1 MAKTDLFAAL
11 DALSTKVRLEQPPSM
26 FIQHR
31 FLASDPD
38 YAQAA
43 RTIQKDIKGD
53 EGEKIALRIWQ
64 GILPRGAG
72 SPRLSYVA
80 PRKGKKVEE
89 LTQAMMKDLRENRVT
104 VEAMLEIYYL
114 LGRTP
119 ELYQFHGLKAK

>member
-11 DALSTKVRLEQPPSM
+11 DTLWTKVRLEQPPSM

-43 RTIQKDIKGD
+43 KEIQRDIKGD
-53 EGEKIALRIWQ
+53 EGEKIAIRIWQ
-64 GILPRGAG
+64 GLLPKGSG

-80 PRKGKKVEE
+80 PRKGKKIEE
-89 LTQAMMKDLRENRVT
+89 LTQAMMANLKENRVT

-119 ELYQFHGLKAK
+119 ELYLFHGLKSK

>member
-1 MAKTDLFAAL
+1 MAKTDLFTAL
-11 DALSTKVRLEQPPSM
+11 DTLWTKVRLEKPPSM

-43 RTIQKDIKGD
+43 KVIQKDIKEPD
-53 EGEKIALRIWQ
+53 IAIRTWQ

-72 SPRLSYVA
+72 SPRLSYLA
-80 PRKGKKVEE
+80 PRKGKKIEE
-89 LTQAMMKDLRENRVT
+89 LTQAMMANLRENRVT

-119 ELYQFHGLKAK
+119 ELYQFHGLKPK

>member
-1 MAKTDLFAAL
+1 MAKTDLFTAL
-11 DALSTKVRLEQPPSM
+11 DTLWTKERLEKPPSM

-43 RTIQKDIKGD
+43 KVIQKDIK
-53 EGEKIALRIWQ
+53 EPEMAIRTWQ

-80 PRKGKKVEE
+80 PRKGKKIEE
-89 LTQAMMKDLRENRVT
+89 LTQAMMANLKENRVT

-119 ELYQFHGLKAK
+119 ELYQFHGLKS